1 MRKDH
6 DRGNGGEAMIV
17 VGMAGIALLAVVLAL
32 WPLWARAPGGGPRRR
47 ALNVAG
53 YEGRLAEID
62 AELAA
67 GTLTPE
73 AAQALRDEAAAR
85 LLADTGTDA
94 APAPATRSV
103 SARSRGLALGAAA
116 FIVGVSV
123 LGYWFGDSRQ
133 QAAWIAE
140 ARADP
145 QAAQRLAVD
154 SMVQRLEARLQ
165 NQPGDAE
172 GWAMLGRSYV
182 VMGRH
187 AEAAAAYERANRLVA
202 AAPRADWLADEAE
215 VRTLLQGHDFRGL
228 PRQLFERALA
238 IEPEQPKA
246 LWYAGLAAAQAG
258 DYAVAVE
265 RWIELRAGDLPEE
278 FRAVLDERLQELGV
292 LAGVDAPSLPPL
304 APAAPASSVP
314 GAAQLVLDL
323 ELADGLGVAASD
335 TLFVIARRPDASGP
349 PLAVR
354 RLGAAALPLRV
365 TLDDSHA
372 MAPGMNLS
380 AAERWEVVAR
390 ISRSGAPQAQS
401 GDLEGRVVVDAA
413 QARTPIRLRIEQRI
427 P

>member
-1 MRKDH
+1 MS
-6 DRGNGGEAMIV
+6 V
-17 VGMAGIALLAVVLAL
+17 VWMSGIALLAVVLTL
-32 WPLWARAPGGGPRRR
+32 WPLWARSPGSGPRRR
-47 ALNVAG
+47 ALNVVG
-53 YEGRLAEID
+53 YEGRLAEIE

-73 AAQALRDEAAAR
+73 GAQALRDEAAAR
-85 LLADTGTDA
+85 LLADTGADA
-94 APAPATRSV
+94 EPSV
-103 SARSRGLALGAAA
+103 SLSSATPRSWALALGATA
-116 FIVGVSV
+116 FIVAVTV
-123 LGYWFGDSRQ
+123 LAYWYGDSRQ

-140 ARADP
+140 SRADP

-154 SMVQRLEARLQ
+154 SMVQRLESRLQ
-165 NQPGDAE
+165 DEPGDAE

-182 VMGRH
+182 VMGRQE
-187 AEAAAAYERANRLVA
+187 EAAAAYERANRLVA

-215 VRTLLQGHDFRGL
+215 VRTLLQGHDLRGL

-265 RWIELRAGDLPEE
+265 RWVALRAGDLPDD
-278 FRAVLDERLQELGV
+278 FRAVLDERLKELV
-292 LAGVDAPSLPPL
+292 ALAGVDAPSMPATPQAEPAG
-304 APAAPASSVP
+304 APAGAP
-314 GAAQLVLDL
+314 QLVLQL
-323 ELADGLGVAASD
+323 EVAEGLDVAASD
-335 TLFVIARRPDASGP
+335 TLFVIARRPDAPGP

-354 RLGAAALPLRV
+354 RMGAAALPLQV

-380 AAERWEVVAR
+380 AADRWEVVAR
-390 ISRSGAPQAQS
+390 ISRSGTPQAQS
-401 GDLEGRVVVDAA
+401 GDLEGRIVVDAM
-413 QARTPIRLRIEQRI
+413 QARAPIRLTIERRV

>member
-1 MRKDH
+1 MSVVW
-6 DRGNGGEAMIV
+6 MI
-17 VGMAGIALLAVVLAL
+17 GIALLAVVLTL
-32 WPLWARAPGGGPRRR
+32 WPLWARSPGGGPRRR
-47 ALNVAG
+47 ALNVVG

-67 GTLTPE
+67 GTLTAE
-73 AAQALRDEAAAR
+73 AAQALREEAAAR
-85 LLADTGTDA
+85 LLTDVGDEAEPA
-94 APAPATRSV
+94 AEAGAVGRRSWGLPVVAGVFIAAV
-103 SARSRGLALGAAA
+103 SG
-116 FIVGVSV
+116 
-123 LGYWFGDSRQ
+123 LGYYFGDSRQ

-140 ARADP
+140 SRADP

-154 SMVQRLEARLQ
+154 SMVQRLQSRLQ
-165 NQPGDAE
+165 KEPDDAE

-182 VMGRH
+182 VMGRY
-187 AEAAAAYERANRLVA
+187 ADAAGAYERANRLAV

-215 VRTLLQGHDFRGL
+215 VRTMLQGHDFRGL

-265 RWIELRAGDLPEE
+265 RWLVLRAGDLPDD
-278 FRAVLDERLQELGV
+278 FREVLNDRLQELAQ
-292 LAGVDAPSLPPL
+292 LAGVDAPS
-304 APAAPASSVP
+304 APQAAGPAPTASA
-314 GAAQLVLDL
+314 GAPQLVLDL
-323 ELADGLGVAASD
+323 EVAGELKVAASD
-335 TLFVIARRPDASGP
+335 TLFVIARRPDAAGP

-354 RLGAAALPLRV
+354 RMGAAALPLQV

-380 AAERWEVVAR
+380 AADRWEVVAR
-390 ISRSGAPQAQS
+390 VSRSGTPQAQP
-401 GDLEGRVVVDAA
+401 GDLEGSIVVDAT
-413 QARTPIRLRIEQRI
+413 QARAPIRLRIDRRV

>member
-1 MRKDH
+1 MSLVW
-6 DRGNGGEAMIV
+6 MI
-17 VGMAGIALLAVVLAL
+17 GIAALGVVLAL
-32 WPLWARAPGGGPRRR
+32 WPLWARSPGGGPRRR
-47 ALNVAG
+47 ALNVVG

-62 AELAA
+62 AEFAA
-67 GTLTPE
+67 GTLTAE
-73 AAQALRDEAAAR
+73 AAQALREEAAVR
-85 LLADTGTDA
+85 LLADAGSEVESAT
-94 APAPATRSV
+94 APT
-103 SARSRGLALGAAA
+103 SARSWWLALAGAA
-116 FIVGVSV
+116 FIIAVSTLV
-123 LGYWFGDSRQ
+123 YWSGDSRQ

-140 ARADP
+140 SRANP

-154 SMVQRLEARLQ
+154 SMVQRLESRLKKA
-165 NQPGDAE
+165 PDDAE

-182 VMGRH
+182 VMGRQ

-258 DYAVAVE
+258 DYGVAVE
-265 RWIELRAGDLPEE
+265 RWVALRAGDLPED
-278 FRAVLDERLQELGV
+278 FRAVLDERLQELIA
-292 LAGVDAPSLPPL
+292 LAGVATPPSVDV
-304 APAAPASSVP
+304 APAA
-314 GAAQLVLDL
+314 GAPRLVLDL
-323 ELADGLGVAASD
+323 ELAEGLRVAASD
-335 TLFVIARRPDASGP
+335 TLFVMARRPDAPGP

-354 RLGAAALPLRV
+354 RMGAASLPLQV

-390 ISRSGAPQAQS
+390 VSRSGTAQAQS
-401 GDLEGRVVVDAA
+401 GDLEGRIVVDAA
-413 QARTPIRLRIEQRI
+413 QARKPIRLRIEHRV